1 MIHDSACLGT
11 RSDASMMHAGV
22 PRVFDRIHNGVIT
35 KLEEKGG
42 LAAKLFHW
50 GYSIKSKKLRK
61 NVRQDKVRFMPCVR

>member
-1 MIHDSACLGT
+1 M
-11 RSDASMMHAGV
+11 
-22 PRVFDRIHNGVIT
+22 FDRIHNGVIT

-61 NVRQDKVRFMPCVR
+61 NVRQDKVRLCLLDSVGCSTLAGQ

>member
-1 MIHDSACLGT
+1 MQLDTPG
-11 RSDASMMHAGV
+11 MHAGV

-50 GYSIKSKKLRK
+50 GYSIKSKKLQK
-61 NVRQDKVRFMPCVR
+61 NVRQDKVRLRAVDSDSCSALAGQ

>member
-1 MIHDSACLGT
+1 MQLDTPG
-11 RSDASMMHAGV
+11 MHAGV

-50 GYSIKSKKLRK
+50 GYSIKSKKLQK

>member
-1 MIHDSACLGT
+1 M
-11 RSDASMMHAGV
+11 

-50 GYSIKSKKLRK
+50 GYSIKAKKLRK
-61 NVRQDKVRFMPCVR
+61 NVRQDKVWAPALCALTTTAPWQGSRCK